1 MLMINKEL
9 LTIINCSSFHFI
21 HSLINFSI
29 HLYVLSFFK
38 HLLTISYISG
48 SELNVWDVK
57 MNKIVLS
64 SGKLQK
70 ELGRQINRG
79 LQFTAGHKMPEDAK
93 GPQTKEEINR

>member
-1 MLMINKEL
+1 
-9 LTIINCSSFHFI
+9 
-21 HSLINFSI
+21 
-29 HLYVLSFFK
+29 
-38 HLLTISYISG
+38 
-48 SELNVWDVK
+48 